1 MKTDSSRASTPAA
14 QVAAAR
20 ERWIAAVL
28 AALASV
34 LVKLPQLR
42 FAHREP
48 DEVIYWQLAQRLWQ
62 DGVYSLRGTR
72 VLPLLP
78 AEMYDHALFHHPPL
92 LPLLLGPWA
101 ASSSAPYPPGGSLWV
116 VWLAHALGV
125 AAVVAL
131 GLRIAQGPVGRAS
144 CALAAAALV
153 FDPLGWFCARFLWI
167 DALSFGCAAGALW
180 AGIGVA
186 RPRRLLLAGVLAG
199 LAGLAKLTGL
209 VVLPFLLLAAW
220 PSSNKPLRA
229 LLCVTTPA
237 VLLVGAWTAYFWNVT
252 GAPLP
257 TWIAP
262 SDAVLARD
270 ELMRRGFER
279 SPWLYP
285 WLAASVQPLLVWTLA
300 AALAS
305 RRELGRGA
313 RALAA
318 CCVLGTAAIGATSLL
333 GTTPVQLRQLAPVA
347 PAFYA
352 LALVLLVQRREA
364 LWRWSFAACVLAA
377 GLGAAL
383 SVHGRSIYEA
393 RALWQR

>member
-1 MKTDSSRASTPAA
+1 MKPESPKSPM
-14 QVAAAR
+14 QVVDAIPAR
-20 ERWIAAVL
+20 ERWIAAAL

-62 DGVYSLRGTR
+62 HGTYSLRGTR

-101 ASSSAPYPPGGSLWV
+101 ASSSAPYPPGAALWV

-131 GLRIAQGPVGRAS
+131 GLRIARGPAGRAV

-153 FDPLGWFCARFLWI
+153 LDPLGWFCARFLWI
-167 DALSFGCAAGALW
+167 DALSFGCAAAALW
-180 AGIGVA
+180 AGVG
-186 RPRRLLLAGVLAG
+186 RTSPRWLLLAGLLAG

-209 VVLPFLLLAAW
+209 AVLPFLVIAAW
-220 PSSNKPLRA
+220 TSSKQPLRA
-229 LLCVTTPA
+229 ALLVATPA
-237 VLLVGAWTAYFWNVT
+237 VLLVGAWIAWFWSAT

-262 SDAVLARD
+262 SEAVLARD

-285 WLAASVQPLLVWTLA
+285 WLALGVQPLLAWVLA
-300 AALAS
+300 AAIAT
-305 RRELGRGA
+305 RRELGRE
-313 RALAA
+313 ALVLLA
-318 CCVLGTAAIGATSLL
+318 CCVLGAAAIGATSVL

-377 GLGAAL
+377 GIGAAL
-383 SVHGRSIYEA
+383 SVHGRAVYEA
-393 RALWQR
+393 RALWEH

>member
-1 MKTDSSRASTPAA
+1 MQLSRESGVARESAASI
-14 QVAAAR
+14 R
-20 ERWIAAVL
+20 ERWLAAAL

-101 ASSSAPYPPGGSLWV
+101 AGSSAPYPPGSALAV
-116 VWLAHALGV
+116 IWLAHALGV
-125 AAVVAL
+125 AAVLAL
-131 GLRIAQGPVGRAS
+131 GLRLAAGPIGRGA

-153 FDPLGWFCARFLWI
+153 LDPLGWFCARFLWI
-167 DALSFGCAAGALW
+167 DALSFSCAAMAL
-180 AGIGVA
+180 ATGIGSA
-186 RPRRLLLAGVLAG
+186 NPRRLALAGLFAG

-209 VVLPFLLLAAW
+209 VVLPFLLWSAWTNSKRPLHALACA
-220 PSSNKPLRA
+220 A
-229 LLCVTTPA
+229 APA
-237 VLLVGAWTAYFWNVT
+237 ALLVGAWTAYFWSAT

-262 SDAVLARD
+262 SEAVLARD

-285 WLAASVQPLLVWTLA
+285 WLALSVQPLLAWVLA
-300 AALAS
+300 AAVAS
-305 RRELGRGA
+305 RREFGREA
-313 RALAA
+313 RVLCA
-318 CCVLGTAAIGATSLL
+318 CCVLGTAAIGATSWL

-352 LALVLLVQRREA
+352 LAIVLLAQRRAA
-364 LWRWSFAACVLAA
+364 LWRWSFAVCVLVA

-383 SVHGRSIYEA
+383 SVHGRAIYEA
-393 RALWQR
+393 RALWER